1 MRSSLVHLVSLLF
14 LVCFTPS
21 CGDDDASRFPP
32 DGSAPQS
39 TPPTSGCDY
48 VPPAC
53 EELAT
58 NELPAKIDRCVVI
71 RKPGRY
77 TGGYVNIVGPGA
89 LYFDES
95 AAGEIDIRVK
105 SILVEYGGMLQAG
118 SASCPFGSMGAK
130 LSIGLYGDDPTN
142 EARNPNPTDVG
153 IQCITNGGHP
163 CFPEGVHPMGDSY
176 CTGSADPE
184 SFDTCKGTKDQVV
197 ADARVHGPDRK
208 NFLLD
213 HYDNLS
219 FDKSP
224 FGYKTLSVS
233 YGGSLR
239 LFGAKGV
246 FDQTQAAE
254 VEAKDDH
261 CRVPDDASLDLKSG
275 EMEAWAR
282 LSGASWT
289 RLVDQIDEGDF
300 TTLVL
305 DRVVPAGSWAPDDDI
320 VVGTTDWYPGHAE
333 HRVIVEVSTTEAGGK
348 PASAL
353 KVARLRWP
361 HQTKMLDLETMKA
374 SFTGT
379 PKRWAAD
386 LRAPVGLLSRSI
398 KIRSLGKTADEE
410 FKQPGDCMI
419 TADNKTPDPSCYFGG
434 HVMFRQGFRDVQ
446 IQGAEFKQL
455 GQGGRVGH
463 YPVHFHMTKSA
474 AYTKN
479 RAYVK
484 DSAIWDSMTR
494 FVTLHGAQDVTIARN
509 VGWLSTGS
517 GFFAEDSSEINNKFC
532 HNLAVQARAPLRE
545 YYIEQKDKRNWS
557 TFDRKEPD
565 KAISAPATARFIPPI
580 LDGITNNRDVSG
592 APIYSKIGS
601 DALMPSMFW
610 IMNAYNELVGNA
622 VSGVHGFGSCYWLLG
637 SALSGASRFQH
648 RFDGIAAANDGGS
661 MAPLLRF
668 RGNACSTAAY
678 SLPAAADI
686 PPDRAPTGYTEVE
699 NPYIVGKGP
708 DQLKNVFNRPVVT
721 GTFRPINP
729 DPSVLQ
735 KNCSSIAAGNGAD
748 LERNEDSCV
757 TTVIDRY
764 TTSYNWAQVNFSS
777 VWLRP
782 WWYLLTNSA
791 ITDQLGA
798 GVTFISAGSWIQVPP
813 TYYSLVQNSLFVGTT
828 QYENGNPYAKRSGP
842 MLRVRPGDSLSPYKP
857 CAMGNNITC
866 NILAEGTGVFTGE
879 FNSKRLLNIYDG
891 PAYASGNTFINV
903 GAWDC
908 DPQRCARK
916 PAAACFDA
924 LPCASD
930 QKGEA
935 SCEKE
940 LPCGVYAYTQ
950 QPHPNDAVPTDPA
963 QNGPDQNKMVV
974 LDAAIGWKQP
984 NGFYYPPAF
993 AHEDE
998 IFFKEPPPLSGT
1010 TGSLNG
1016 LNQCWAASDVDGKT
1030 MTYKPGDCRHN
1041 VVDRTRTYTIGDRFN
1056 LSGDAFI
1063 TRPTEEDRARRLPV
1077 TPIDFQTILLDL
1089 DGSLTGARSKLLM
1102 SGGPTETYASNLP
1115 TSSVSR
1121 NAFFDAPR
1129 QADECLSFG
1138 VQTSPYQ
1145 YVSTMM
1151 GKLKASPTPGNPSAI
1166 FGLDNDPAPAQNETA
1181 YGEWASFWVH
1191 DTTNNKWILNPGAP
1205 MVAIYRQWK
1214 LEGDKDCT
1222 SVCDPSKPQLY
1233 GCGRASFMMGPNVGQ
1248 AVQLTMSPPRGIEGL
1263 EEKGFYYVDTN
1274 SEQQSTDCVAAKV
1287 RANNPAKFVGGKSY
1301 VLYNMFA
1308 RNDTKVSYSFYVGT
1322 GATLNEVAPKLVL
1335 VNPHKKAQGAEDYDS
1350 AVSFH
1355 CDASGCPEYF
1365 HLADGVL
1372 TVTLDHAILKERFL
1386 AKNRAAKEQCLTRDL
1401 CRFDANENR
1410 CVSCFDAA
1418 GKSHPS
1424 CKRSGNEGFLAS
1436 DAKTLAKEIQ
1446 NYCDW
1451 STRATGTR
1459 TETVGELSLVD
1470 CPEGGCLG
1478 LAFTL
1483 PSGFTAKRYEDVF
1496 PPASIACFP
1505 DTWSKNSLVTRK
1517 DGANLADPTCGEPKP
1532 TAALC
1537 Q

>member
-1 MRSSLVHLVSLLF
+1 MRNTKVNILLLVSVALSLV
-14 LVCFTPS
+14 PG
-21 CGDDDASRFPP
+21 CGDGDAWSGTLDEAPP
-32 DGSAPQS
+32 PP
-39 TPPTSGCDY
+39 PPTSGCDY

-53 EELAT
+53 EELT
-58 NELPAKIDRCVVI
+58 PGELPAKIDRCVVI
-71 RKPGRY
+71 RKAGRY

-89 LYFDES
+89 LYVDE
-95 AAGEIDIRVK
+95 AEGAEIDVRVK
-105 SILVEYGGMLQAG
+105 SMLVESGGMLEAG
-118 SASCPFGSMGAK
+118 SASCPFGSKGGK
-130 LSIGLYGDDPTN
+130 LSIGLYGDDPTD
-142 EARNPNPTDVG
+142 EDRNPRPADDG
-153 IQCITNGGHP
+153 IQCVTNGGHP
-163 CFPEGVHPMGDSY
+163 CFPAGVHPMGDAY
-176 CTGSADPE
+176 CTGSDDPE
-184 SFDTCKGTKDQVV
+184 SPDTCNGTKDQVV

-213 HYDNLS
+213 HYDNLN
-219 FDKSP
+219 FDRTP

-246 FDQTQAAE
+246 FDAAQASE
-254 VEAKDDH
+254 IEAKDGH
-261 CRVPDDASLDLKSG
+261 CRVPADADMDLKAG

-282 LSGASWT
+282 LSGASWA
-289 RLVDQIDEGDF
+289 RLVDQIDEGDV
-300 TTLVL
+300 TELAL
-305 DRVVPAGSWAPDDDI
+305 DRVLPRGNWEKGDDI
-320 VVGTTDWYPGHAE
+320 VIGATDWYPGHAE
-333 HRVIVEVSTTEAGGK
+333 HRTILEVTRAEIGGK
-348 PASAL
+348 PATAL
-353 KVARLRWP
+353 KVARLRYP
-361 HQTKMLDLETMKA
+361 HQTKMFDLEAMKA

-410 FKQPGDCMI
+410 FKPASECMI
-419 TADNKTPDPSCYFGG
+419 TAEGKTPDPACYFGG

-479 RAYVK
+479 RAYLK

-494 FVTLHGAQDVTIARN
+494 FVTLHGAQDIDISRN

-532 HNLAVQARAPLRE
+532 HNLAIQARAPLRE
-545 YYIEQKDKRNWS
+545 YFAEQKDKRNWS
-557 TFDRKEPD
+557 TFDPKDPD
-565 KAISAPATARFIPPI
+565 RVLAAPATARYIPPI
-580 LDGITNNRDVSG
+580 LDGITNNAAMSA
-592 APIYSKIGS
+592 APAYSKIGS
-601 DALMPSMFW
+601 DSLMPSMFW
-610 IMNAYNELVGNA
+610 IMNAYNELVGNV

-637 SALSGASRFQH
+637 SALSGASRLHH
-648 RFDGIAAANDGGS
+648 RFDGVAAANDGGS

-678 SLPAAADI
+678 SLPASADV
-686 PPDRAPTGYTEVE
+686 PPDTAPTGYTEVP
-699 NPYIVGKGP
+699 NPYIEGKRP
-708 DQLKNVFNRPVVT
+708 EQLKDRFNRPVVT

-729 DPSVLQ
+729 DPSAVQ
-735 KNCSSIAAGNGAD
+735 KNCSSIAAGSDAD
-748 LERNEDSCV
+748 IERNEASCV

-798 GVTFISAGSWIQVPP
+798 GLTFISAGSWIQVPP
-813 TYYSLVQNSLFVGTT
+813 GYFSLVQSSLFVGTT
-828 QYENGNPYAKRSGP
+828 QYESGNPYAKRSGP
-842 MLRVRPGDSLSPYKP
+842 MLRVRPGESLSPYRP
-857 CAMGNNITC
+857 CTMGNNITC
-866 NILAEGTGVFTGE
+866 NLLAEGTGVFTGE

-891 PAYASGNTFINV
+891 PAYASGNTFLNV

-924 LPCASD
+924 LPCAAD
-930 QKGEA
+930 QKGEP
-935 SCEKE
+935 SCDKE
-940 LPCGVYAYTQ
+940 FPCGVYGFTQ
-950 QPHPNDAVPTDPA
+950 QPHPNDAVPTNPA
-963 QNGPDQNKMVV
+963 ENGPDQNRMVV
-974 LDAAIGWKQP
+974 IDAAIGWKQP

-993 AHEDE
+993 AHDDE
-998 IFFKEPPPLSGT
+998 IFFKEPPPLANASGA
-1010 TGSLNG
+1010 LNG

-1041 VVDRTRTYTIGDRFN
+1041 VVDRTRTYTMGDRFN
-1056 LSGDAFI
+1056 LAGDAFI
-1063 TRPTEEDRARRLPV
+1063 TRPTEEDRGRRLPV

-1089 DGSLTGARSKLLM
+1089 DGTLTGASSKLLM
-1102 SGGPTETYASNLP
+1102 SGGTDETYATKLP

-1151 GKLKASPTPGNPSAI
+1151 AKLKASPTAGAPSAI
-1166 FGLDNDPAPAQNETA
+1166 YGLDDDPAPPQNETSHS
-1181 YGEWASFWVH
+1181 EWGSYWLH
-1191 DTTNNKWILNPGAP
+1191 DPGSQRWLLNPGAP
-1205 MVAIYRQWK
+1205 MVAIYRQFK
-1214 LEGDKDCT
+1214 LEGDADCT
-1222 SVCDPSKPQLY
+1222 TVCDPNKPQLY

-1263 EEKGFYYVDTN
+1263 GTRGFYYVDTN
-1274 SEQQSTDCVAAKV
+1274 SGQQPTDCVAAMV
-1287 RANNPAKFVGGKSY
+1287 RANSPARFAGGKSY

-1308 RNDTKVSYSFYVGT
+1308 RTDTLVSYSFYVGE
-1322 GATLNEVAPKLVL
+1322 GATLSDVAAKLVL
-1335 VNPHKKAQGAEDYDS
+1335 VNPHKKAAGSADYDS
-1350 AVSFH
+1350 SVSFH
-1355 CDASGCPEYF
+1355 CDATECPEHF
-1365 HLADGVL
+1365 HIQDGVL
-1372 TVTLDHAILKERFL
+1372 TVTLDHAILKDRFL
-1386 AKNRAAKEQCLTRDL
+1386 AKSRAAKEQCLTRDL
-1401 CRFDANENR
+1401 CRFDAAENR
-1410 CVSCFDAA
+1410 CVSCFDAE
-1418 GKSHPS
+1418 GRSHPA
-1424 CKRSGNEGFLAS
+1424 CKRGDNEGFLAS
-1436 DAKTLAKEIQ
+1436 DAKTLGKEIQ
-1446 NYCDW
+1446 GYCDW

-1459 TETVGELSLVD
+1459 TDALGELSLVD

-1483 PSGFTAKRYEDVF
+1483 PSGFTPKAYEQVF
-1496 PPASIACFP
+1496 PPAAVPCFP
-1505 DTWSKNSLVTRK
+1505 EVWNKNQLETRM
-1517 DGANLADPTCGEPKP
+1517 DGASFADPTCGEPKP

-1537 Q
+1537 H